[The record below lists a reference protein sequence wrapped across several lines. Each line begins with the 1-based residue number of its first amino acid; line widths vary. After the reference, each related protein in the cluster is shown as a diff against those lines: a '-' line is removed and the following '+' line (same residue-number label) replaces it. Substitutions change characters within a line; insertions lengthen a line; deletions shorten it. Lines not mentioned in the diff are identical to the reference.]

1 MGQPVVVTQKQSSRP
16 GVVRYE
22 LNRTLTGTGHEV
34 YRPGTPIS
42 GHRPPDVLAKRLFE
56 QVRGI
61 ESIHIMGGMVTV
73 EMSFGSDAD
82 VAKVWDAFEKA
93 EEFILNIAKKAKS
106 SKVEAKHTD
115 LERYLR
121 EAMEK
126 YKAEC
131 LVSPD
136 EE

>member
-1 MGQPVVVTQKQSSRP
+1 MGQPVVVTQKKSSRP

-34 YRPGTPIS
+34 YLPDRPIS

-61 ESIHIMGGMVTV
+61 ESIHILGGMVTI

-82 VAKVWDAFEKA
+82 VAKSVM
-93 EEFILNIAKKAKS
+93 EELHTFYRPGVPLPSID
-106 SKVEAKHTD
+106 VEEPVA
-115 LERYLR
+115 
-121 EAMEK
+121 
-126 YKAEC
+126 
-131 LVSPD
+131 
-136 EE
+136 